1 MKKLNRIIFPLLSIF
16 IFTACTNKPKANTGY
31 IAAKAAKNYYKDLI
45 NGRYE
50 KFIYGTLAENKIPE
64 SYEKQLI
71 VSLKDFIATQ
81 TDQHKGIKSVSINS
95 FNLSKDEK
103 SANVF
108 LLLHY
113 VDKTTEQIYV
123 PMIRL
128 KSKWYMR

>member
-1 MKKLNRIIFPLLSIF
+1 M
-16 IFTACTNKPKANTGY
+16 
-31 IAAKAAKNYYKDLI
+31 I

-108 LLLHY
+108 LILHY